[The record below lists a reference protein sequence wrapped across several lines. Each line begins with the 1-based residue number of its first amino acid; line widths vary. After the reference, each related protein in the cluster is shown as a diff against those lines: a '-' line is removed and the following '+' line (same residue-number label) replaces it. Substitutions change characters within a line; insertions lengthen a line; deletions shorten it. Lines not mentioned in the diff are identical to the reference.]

1 MFTVYDKD
9 EMKDLSA
16 NERKAFAELL
26 ASEIRIRSTHEK
38 ESVR

>member
-1 MFTVYDKD
+1 MFSIYDKD
-9 EMKDLSA
+9 EMDDLSA
-16 NERKAFAELL
+16 EERKAFSALL